1 MNAIRR
7 IKREWSVR
15 VAVGGVERRSLVN
28 SRPRRLVFRE
38 ASTSSRIGALRAAL
52 LAGVWVGLS
61 LWVCATASARID
73 GEAVI
78 GEPFGVGRI
87 TLAAADAGGEIH
99 QLRIEERDGRVHYP
113 AVTTGVVGQ
122 VIGQILG
129 QPIADGPGTA
139 TIHFLFRGDEPLR
152 LTLYAPAPREM
163 VLTPRPPIEAAAP
176 RPRPRLRIRERGDER
191 LLTRWWRDYTTVAR
205 RQIDGGDHPPLVHD
219 YLTTMLAARLGLE
232 APRSS
237 ERAAGA
243 AQESLELL
251 AGVERL
257 RRQVLQETM
266 HGGGDFGQVA
276 DLPVPAA
283 PAWRAPQFPPRN
295 GDVEIEPLAMHVPA
309 ECFYVRFGKFSN
321 YLWLNKLIQEYGGD
335 LSSMVTLRGYFP
347 PLNDRVQQQL
357 GLEQNKLA
365 ELFGDRVIADVCL
378 LGRDT
383 FVQEGA
389 AIGILFQAHSTE
401 VLGNDLT
408 QQRRRALARDK
419 EMGAAEE
426 TVEIVGRKV
435 SFFST
440 PNNRLR
446 SFHAVDGDFH
456 LVTTS
461 RAIVERFFAAGAGK
475 AALGQ
480 SEEFRQARARMP
492 NGREDTIFV
501 YMSPAFFEG
510 LASPQ
515 YQIELRR
522 RLQSVTDMELLS
534 LAQLAAKGEG
544 TDSESIEELVAG
556 GFLPRGFGRRP
567 DGSGP
572 ILSDAGM
579 LDSRRGARGTF
590 LPIAD
595 VRLKGV
601 TETEAARYESLVQAY
616 SESWKQMDPL
626 VIAVKRFAL
635 DKNGKERVTIDGAI
649 APLDDGKYGWI
660 LSILGEP
667 TREMITPAPGDV
679 ISLQAAVRGGLLLPR
694 IPPHH
699 LFLGIQD
706 LPPAGEFVP
715 RGFLQTFQMIRGTP
729 GYLGGWPK
737 PGFLDILPLGL
748 GGGPPDEFGFS
759 RLPLG
764 LWKREGAGFAVLSFD
779 PQLLAEVTPNLR
791 VAEAAEPAQIRVHA
805 GDLSQSKIT
814 GWINRTY
821 YERAVQASDGNIR
834 FLNLLN
840 QQLHVPLADCLTVA
854 EDLLDAQLRCT
865 LGGKYELVETQ
876 GAPTWRSSAV
886 AGSSPPAD
894 YQAPLLTWFRGLDAS
909 LIKTDDHVLAHLEI
923 DMQRKPS
930 EGIKLDDLPL
940 LNLFG
945 GGNGAFKA
953 KEKKEGAE
961 ELPPPLP
968 PVPREARPRRGEF

>member
-1 MNAIRR
+1 
-7 IKREWSVR
+7 
-15 VAVGGVERRSLVN
+15 
-28 SRPRRLVFRE
+28 
-38 ASTSSRIGALRAAL
+38 LRALETLTPSPLRASRWL
-52 LAGVWVGLS
+52 TDAVIWLTIVLAAASV
-61 LWVCATASARID
+61 ASARID

-87 TLAAADAGGEIH
+87 TVAAGDVGGRIDEAR
-99 QLRIEERDGRVHYP
+99 LRIEERDGRVHYP

-139 TIHFLFRGDEPLR
+139 TIHFLFRGEEPLR
-152 LTLYAPAPREM
+152 LTLYTPAPREI
-163 VLTPRPPIEAAAP
+163 VLTPRPPMEAPAP
-176 RPRPRLRIRERGDER
+176 RPRPRLRFRDRGDDR
-191 LLTRWWRDYTTVAR
+191 LLARWWRDYTTVAK
-205 RQIDGGDHPPLVHD
+205 RQIDGGDHPPLVQD
-219 YLTTMLAARLGLE
+219 YLTTMLAMRLGLE
-232 APRSS
+232 PPRA
-237 ERAAGA
+237 ERAANST
-243 AQESLELL
+243 QESLELV

-266 HGGGDFGQVA
+266 RGQGDFGQVA
-276 DLPVPAA
+276 DLPAPAA
-283 PAWRAPQFPPRN
+283 PAWRAPPLAPLDQK
-295 GDVEIEPLAMHVPA
+295 VEVEPLAMHVPA
-309 ECFYVRFGKFSN
+309 ECFYIRFGKFSN
-321 YLWLNKLIQEYGGD
+321 YLWLNKLIEEHGGD

-347 PLNDRVQQQL
+347 PLNDRVRQQL

-365 ELFGDRVIADVCL
+365 ELFGNQVIADVCL

-408 QQRRRALARDK
+408 QQRRRALTREK
-419 EMGAAEE
+419 ERASAEE
-426 TVEIVGRKV
+426 MVEIAGRKV

-440 PNNRLR
+440 PDNRLR

-461 RAIVERFFAAGAGK
+461 RAIVERFYAAGQGK
-475 AALGQ
+475 KSLGQ
-480 SEEFRQARARMP
+480 SDEFRQARARMP
-492 NGREDTIFV
+492 NSREDTIFV
-501 YMSPAFFEG
+501 YMSTAFFEG

-522 RLQSVTDMELLS
+522 RLESVTDMELLS
-534 LAQLAAKGEG
+534 LAQLVARGEG
-544 TDSESIEELVAG
+544 VASESIEDLVAG

-572 ILSDAGM
+572 IASDAGM

-595 VRLKGV
+595 VRLNGI
-601 TETEAARYESLVQAY
+601 TESEAARYEALAATY
-616 SESWKQMDPL
+616 SQSWRQMDPL
-626 VIAVKRFAL
+626 MVALKRFAL

-679 ISLQAAVRGGLLLPR
+679 INFQAAARGGLLLPQ

-699 LFLGIQD
+699 LFLGVQD

-715 RGFLQTFQMIRGTP
+715 GGFLQTFQMVRGTP
-729 GYLGGWPK
+729 GYVGGWPK
-737 PGFLDILPLGL
+737 PGFLDLLPPFL

-764 LWKREGAGFAVLSFD
+764 IWKREGAGFAVLAFD

-791 VAEAAEPAQIRVHA
+791 VADAAEPAQIRVHV
-805 GDLSQSKIT
+805 GDLSEAQIA

-821 YERAVQASDGNIR
+821 YQRAVQASDGNIR

-854 EDLLDAQLRCT
+854 EDLLDAKLRCT
-865 LGGKYELVETQ
+865 LGGQYELAEIQ
-876 GAPTWRSSAV
+876 GGEMWRSTAV

-894 YQAPLLTWFRGLDAS
+894 YEAPLLAWFRGLDAS
-909 LIKTDDHVLAHLEI
+909 LIKQDGDMLAHLDI
-923 DMQRKPS
+923 DMQRKAA
-930 EGIKLDDLPL
+930 EGIKLDELPL
-940 LNLFG
+940 LNLF
-945 GGNGAFKA
+945 NGASDAFKT

-968 PVPREARPRRGEF
+968 PVPREARPRRQEF